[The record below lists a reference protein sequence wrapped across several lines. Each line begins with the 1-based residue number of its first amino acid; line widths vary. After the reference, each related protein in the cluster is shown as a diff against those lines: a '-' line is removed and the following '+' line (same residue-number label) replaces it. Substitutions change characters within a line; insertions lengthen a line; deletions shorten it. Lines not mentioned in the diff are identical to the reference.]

1 MGKKKGFTLIE
12 LLAVLVIL
20 ATILAISMP
29 KILDTRDGSK
39 RKAFKN
45 DVDEIQG
52 IAQLEYN
59 NTKEARYYTFK
70 DGVQTNENGEADKLE
85 FKGDNPSDGYLK
97 IYPNGD
103 VEYYLKNKDRTLC
116 ARKEVGDRKGQIV
129 KCEISDVEDF
139 KLNLKATTTTNSIR
153 VTVTPKNG
161 EQDVIIN
168 EYYYQL
174 DDGKVISSNKASHL
188 YENLKAEENGKLK
201 DYVIKV
207 KACTKRGKC
216 EEGTITV
223 KLKPIN
229 EIEYK
234 FSPKDWSLEKT
245 ITFTYPE
252 IKNVGGQSI
261 GKNEISTDGGTTF
274 KIYRESITVNKDTTI
289 VARITDG
296 TNSLKSTAITL
307 SQFDHTAP
315 TITNVTGNPDK
326 WTNQNVTLTVNGA
339 KDKGDN
345 NVEPGSGL
353 ADAAYSFDGGAT
365 WQASA
370 SKTYKSNTSGI
381 VIKVRDKLGNIYT
394 HSSIAITK
402 IDKTAPECVWSGD
415 TNVAPNAWTN
425 QNRSI
430 SVSCN
435 DLGGSN
441 CNVNTL
447 NKSWLFNTGT
457 TRTTD
462 LSYEIKDN
470 AGNVTVCSKT
480 ANVFVDKTPPS
491 CINSGGSAS
500 WTNKDITLTG
510 NCSDTGGSG
519 CKGNVIRTISSDTNS
534 TKESPGTVYDNV
546 GNAKVCPSDQIVR
559 IDKTLPTVLYN
570 LGGGR
575 AYESNQTIR
584 VTGYDT
590 NFSYM
595 NVHVYKYNGNGYVY
609 SSDKSVSN
617 HTSSI
622 YDVNLTSGKWIVYSQ
637 VYDKAGNRQ
646 NQSPDNG
653 GGWYYQE
660 YVIGKPNVYYRAW
673 VLGTGTNPN
682 TPGYSPTKES
692 KKEFG
697 KNSEI
702 VGTTGQGRALDDFE
716 MKSDDGG
723 TKLSGKIHFKL
734 HVEKCGDLKDDVTT
748 CGANKRIEAL
758 KIWLDGDLAD
768 YYDVVYSVHVQ
779 KADWLG
785 TTYNGNWTGSKGL
798 CRRLEA
804 VKVNIVPKS
813 DTGNYINHSKA
824 VYLDSYSGAATVC
837 APPDSSG
844 SSSNAQ
850 TCRTERYCASWKVR
864 YDISYHECKK
874 FPSSYPW
881 AYGPINCHYCSQ
893 ISTRKLCS

>member
-1 MGKKKGFTLIE
+1 MKDRKGFTLIE
-12 LLAVLVIL
+12 LLAVLVVLSVIL
-20 ATILAISMP
+20 SISVP
-29 KILDTRDGSK
+29 KIMDVRYESSK
-39 RKAFKN
+39 KAFTN
-45 DVDEIQG
+45 DVDELQG

-59 NTKEARYYTFK
+59 NKKEARVYNFE
-70 DGVQTNENGEADKLE
+70 DGNQTNVVNEEDKLN
-85 FKGDNPSDGYLK
+85 FKGDNPGDGYIK
-97 IYPNGD
+97 IYSNGD
-103 VEYYLKNKDRTLC
+103 IEYELTSRDHIFC
-116 ARKEVGDRKGQIV
+116 ASKEVGDRKGKIE

-252 IKNVGGQSI
+252 IKNVYEQII
-261 GKNEISTDGGTTF
+261 GKNEVSTDGGKTF

-402 IDKTAPECVWSGD
+402 IDKTAPTCSWSGD
-415 TNVAPNAWTN
+415 INVAPNAWTN

-470 AGNVTVCSKT
+470 AGNVTICSKT
-480 ANVFVDKTPPS
+480 ANVFVDKTPPT

-510 NCSDTGGSG
+510 NCSDEGGSG
-519 CKGNVIRTISSDTNS
+519 CKDNVIRTISSDTNS
-534 TKESPGTVYDNV
+534 TTESPGTVYDNV
-546 GNAKVCPSDQIVR
+546 GNAKKCSSDQIVR
-559 IDKTLPTVLYN
+559 IDKTLPTVSYN
-570 LGGGR
+570 LGGGM
-575 AYESNQTIR
+575 AYESNKTIR

-837 APPDSSG
+837 KPPDSSG

-881 AYGPINCHYCSQ
+881 AYGPIICHYCSQ